1 MVTDVFLQ
9 IALLPKKEIGATC
22 DANKILR
29 QSSIQFLMFET
40 VCQITYNVD
49 ALTIEI
55 SSRA

>member
-1 MVTDVFLQ
+1 MSFFK
-9 IALLPKKEIGATC
+9 LLYYLKKEIGATC